1 MTETIPSPLGNVI
14 AIDDERI
21 KNHRDRVV
29 WGKRGGDV
37 ERAPKPYGDPM
48 PVLAARQRRA

>member
-1 MTETIPSPLGNVI
+1 MAETKASPLRSAV

-21 KNHRDRVV
+21 KTPVTEW

-37 ERAPKPYGDPM
+37 ERPPGCGGGS
-48 PVLAARQRRA
+48 AACYYRSEA